1 MNSSTNPI
9 FWAIAIALVTIG
21 SGCSSPEPEPEAK
34 AGGVPPIPVKLQTLT
49 LANLED
55 SSEFV
60 GNLEAKEKV
69 IVKPEIQG
77 QIQEIRVSS
86 GDRVN
91 GGDTIVLLK
100 PDQTTP
106 QLDSA
111 KETVN
116 VAIADRDASIEQL
129 KIAQSQQASVQEE
142 VDLAQVNFQRAKFL
156 LEQGAIGRFDY
167 DRAQTDLEIKKNR
180 LKEAKDAVQA
190 AQTGIQQAEAKIRQA
205 KLQVATAAVSVGFK
219 KVSAPIAG
227 TIGDLP
233 VKQGDYA
240 TMGEAIATITRNDS
254 LDLRLSVPASR
265 AGQLR
270 QGMTVELIAPGTG
283 KTLERG
289 RASFISPN
297 IDTSLQTVLI
307 KASFPNAT
315 GKLRDGQKVE
325 AKIVWNN
332 EPGILIPTTAIS
344 RVGSK
349 SFVFVVEQQTVEGKP
364 QQVVRQRLIELGN
377 IQDASYQVI
386 KGLEVGDSIAV
397 SNILKLR
404 DGATIKSES

>member
-1 MNSSTNPI
+1 ML
-9 FWAIAIALVTIG
+9 WAIAIAIVSLS
-21 SGCSSPEPEPEAK
+21 SGCSSPEPEAK

-91 GGDTIVLLK
+91 RGDTLMLLK

-116 VAIADRDASIEQL
+116 VAIADRDASLEQL

-265 AGQLR
+265 SGQLR
-270 QGMTVELIAPGTG
+270 RGMTVELIAPGTA

-289 RASFISPN
+289 RVSFISPN
-297 IDTSLQTVLI
+297 IDTSLQTILI
-307 KASFPNAT
+307 KASFPNR

-349 SFVFVVEQQTVEGKP
+349 SFVFVVEQQTADGKP

>member
-1 MNSSTNPI
+1 M
-9 FWAIAIALVTIG
+9 VTLG
-21 SGCSSPEPEPEAK
+21 TGCSSPEPEAK

-49 LANLED
+49 LASLKD

-60 GNLEAKEKV
+60 GSLEAKEKV

-77 QIQEIRVSS
+77 QIQEIRVSA

-91 GGDTIVLLK
+91 RGDTLMLLK

-116 VAIADRDASIEQL
+116 VAIADRDASLERL
-129 KIAQSQQASVQEE
+129 KISQSQQASAQEE
-142 VDLAQVNFQRAKFL
+142 VDLAQVNFQRATFL

-167 DRAQTDLEIKKNR
+167 DRAKTDLEIKKNR
-180 LKEAKDAVQA
+180 LKEAKDSVQA
-190 AQTGIQQAEAKIRQA
+190 SQASIRQAEANIRQA
-205 KLQVATAAVSVGFK
+205 KSQVATAAVSVGFK
-219 KVSAPIAG
+219 KVAAPISG

-240 TMGEAIATITRNDS
+240 NIGEAIATITRNDS
-254 LDLRLSVPASR
+254 LDLRISVPASR
-265 AGQLR
+265 SGQLR

-289 RASFISPN
+289 QVSFISPN
-297 IDTSLQTVLI
+297 IDTSLQTILI
-307 KASFPNAT
+307 KASFPNAR

-349 SFVFVVEQQTVEGKP
+349 SFVFVVEQQTNDGKS
-364 QQVVRQRLIELGN
+364 QQVVRQRPIQLGD
-377 IQDASYQVI
+377 IQDASYQVLE
-386 KGLEVGDSIAV
+386 GLEVGDSIAV

-404 DGATIKSES
+404 DGAAIASES

>member
-9 FWAIAIALVTIG
+9 FWAIAIALVTLG
-21 SGCSSPEPEPEAK
+21 SGCSSPEPEAK
-34 AGGVPPIPVKLQTLT
+34 AGSPPPIPVKLQTLT
-49 LANLED
+49 LDNLED

-116 VAIADRDASIEQL
+116 VAIADRDASLEQL

-167 DRAQTDLEIKKNR
+167 DRAQTDLNIKKNR
-180 LKEAKDAVQA
+180 LKEAKDSVQA
-190 AQTGIQQAEAKIRQA
+190 AQTGIRQAEAKIRQA

-219 KVSAPIAG
+219 KVAAPIAG
-227 TIGDLP
+227 TVGDLP

-240 TMGEAIATITRNDS
+240 NIGEAIATITRNDS
-254 LDLRLSVPASR
+254 LDLRISVPVSR

-289 RASFISPN
+289 RVSFISPN

-307 KASFPNAT
+307 KASFPNAR

-349 SFVFVVEQQTVEGKP
+349 SFVFVVEQQTADGKP
-364 QQVVRQRLIELGN
+364 QHVVRQRPIEVGN

>member
-1 MNSSTNPI
+1 VNSSTNPI
-9 FWAIAIALVTIG
+9 FWVIAIALVTIG
-21 SGCSSPEPEPEAK
+21 SGCSSPEPEAK

-91 GGDTIVLLK
+91 RGETLVLLK

-116 VAIADRDASIEQL
+116 VAIADRDAAIEQL

-205 KLQVATAAVSVGFK
+205 KSQVATAAVNVGFK
-219 KVSAPIAG
+219 QVSAPISG

-254 LDLRLSVPASR
+254 LDLRISVPVSR

-289 RASFISPN
+289 RVSFISPN

-307 KASFPNAT
+307 KASFPNAR

-349 SFVFVVEQQTVEGKP
+349 SFVFVVEQQTADGKP
-364 QQVVRQRLIELGN
+364 QQVVRQRPIELGN
-377 IQDASYQVI
+377 IQDASYQVLE
-386 KGLEVGDSIAV
+386 GLEVGDSIAV

>member
-9 FWAIAIALVTIG
+9 FWAIAIALVTLG
-21 SGCSSPEPEPEAK
+21 SGCSSPEPEAK
-34 AGGVPPIPVKLQTLT
+34 AGSPPPIPVKLQTLT
-49 LANLED
+49 LDNLED

-180 LKEAKDAVQA
+180 LKEAKDSVQA

-219 KVSAPIAG
+219 KVAAPIAG

-265 AGQLR
+265 SGQLR

-289 RASFISPN
+289 RVSFISPN

-349 SFVFVVEQQTVEGKP
+349 SFVFVVEQQTADGKP

-404 DGATIKSES
+404 DGATIKSDS